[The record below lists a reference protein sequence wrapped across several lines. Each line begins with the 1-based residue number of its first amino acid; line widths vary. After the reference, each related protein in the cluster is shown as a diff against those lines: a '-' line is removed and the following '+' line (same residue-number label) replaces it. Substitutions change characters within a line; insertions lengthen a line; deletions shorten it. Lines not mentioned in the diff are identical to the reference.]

1 MESIAYELASTE
13 VGMLMDCAVCNV
25 VTAGTASEYKYRITS
40 ICAEAK
46 ADSEET
52 DYAKLDALE
61 QEAHAYIDTQVGRF
75 DSIMS
80 KDTSDDG
87 AVYAAIA
94 SLPGVTRTACGFTV
108 PGVHVVTLSKAN
120 NTRLRHVVEASADTR
135 RAINVV
141 KSMTEVTAS
150 SVRYELS
157 TDSLSFIRSAV
168 LGLGSDRTATTLRK
182 AFGGLL

>member
-1 MESIAYELASTE
+1 MDAIAYELASTE

-25 VTAGTASEYKYRITS
+25 VTASSASEYKYRITS

-75 DSIMS
+75 DSILADD
-80 KDTSDDG
+80 KSDDS
-87 AVYAAIA
+87 AVFAALA
-94 SLPGVTRTACGFTV
+94 HLPGVTRKACGFTI

-120 NTRLRHVVEASADTR
+120 NTRLRHVVEASADTY
-135 RAINVV
+135 RALNVV
-141 KSMTEVTAS
+141 RSMAEVTAS

-157 TDSLSFIRSAV
+157 SDSLSFIRSAIS
-168 LGLGSDRTATTLRK
+168 GLGADRTASTLRK

>member
-1 MESIAYELASTE
+1 MTSIAYELASTE

-46 ADSEET
+46 SEAPDEEFP
-52 DYAKLDALE
+52 KIDALE
-61 QEAHAYIDTQVGRF
+61 QEAHAYIDQQVDRF
-75 DSIMS
+75 DSIMAED
-80 KDTSDDG
+80 KSDDG
-87 AVYAAIA
+87 AIFAALA

-108 PGVHVVTLSKAN
+108 PGVHAVTLSRAN
-120 NTRLRHVVEASADTR
+120 NTRLKHIVEASADTR

-141 KSMTEVTAS
+141 KSMTEVTAD

-157 TDSLSFIRSAV
+157 TDSLMFIRAAV
-168 LGLGSDRTATTLRK
+168 AGMGSDRTAATLRK